1 MYRNAKKHKTTC
13 TVSIL
18 LERVQEKTVHKNPIS
33 GPCLRQCWISS
44 CRPTGISQSRCPTKC
59 HRICNGVFRYSSC
72 SRLSRYTVSRLQMNT
87 SGWNVWFAQLAD
99 PFNFEPQQPDLW
111 HDKPSL
117 PFGRSICQSCLAKGS
132 SFAKDELHTWCCLM
146 HKFLYIIACP
156 LWGWSSAPHELSA
169 LNYVFFRLSSLQCQ
183 AKSCPPSTQEKHRHR
198 LRRRRPCP
206 LRSNGWRCQG
216 TDGAT
221 AATGSYRSPKRDAFW
236 KKLTQEIER
245 L

>member
-1 MYRNAKKHKTTC
+1 
-13 TVSIL
+13 
-18 LERVQEKTVHKNPIS
+18 
-33 GPCLRQCWISS
+33 
-44 CRPTGISQSRCPTKC
+44 
-59 HRICNGVFRYSSC
+59 
-72 SRLSRYTVSRLQMNT
+72 MNT

-146 HKFLYIIACP
+146 HKFLYILACT
-156 LWGWSSAPHELSA
+156 LSGWSSAPHELSV

-206 LRSNGWRCQG
+206 LSNGYLALSRYRWLLRLL
-216 TDGAT
+216 DL
-221 AATGSYRSPKRDAFW
+221 TGPQREMPFGRNW
-236 KKLTQEIER
+236 PKKLNDYN
-245 L
+245 LY